1 MAQALVLFH
10 CESPFS
16 WQRSEIHAD
25 RRKGQTLVSPPAEP
39 GAYLY
44 ELGSAHENIPFIFL
58 NILSLTGYLPDQAV
72 VFEDSDAGIAA
83 AKNAGIQ
90 CIDVRGFG
98 WEFHD
103 TGRVQDGH

>member
-10 CESPFS
+10 RESPCS

-44 ELGSAHENIPFIFL
+44 ELAPSWPRVPAWNGRSLIKFRADLSAPPARGLERSAFG
-58 NILSLTGYLPDQAV
+58 TDR
-72 VFEDSDAGIAA
+72 DATKRIADA
-83 AKNAGIQ
+83 PERYKL
-90 CIDVRGFG
+90 
-98 WEFHD
+98 
-103 TGRVQDGH
+103 